1 MRNCVIKFCPD
12 NRMKQT
18 AYLHAR
24 VEAAKQTNAITYY
37 YDSPTKLLYLEI

>member
-1 MRNCVIKFCPD
+1 MKDD

-24 VEAAKQTNAITYY
+24 VDAAKKTNTIADY
-37 YDSPTKLLYLEI
+37 YDSPISLLYLEI

>member
-1 MRNCVIKFCPD
+1 MKDN

-24 VEAAKQTNAITYY
+24 VEAAKKTNMIADY
-37 YDSPTKLLYLEI
+37 YDSPTSLLYLEI